1 METFYEVCDTTFE
14 LAKLSLGSS
23 SGGIV
28 DDLTRMVLPSVLQ
41 IKGLLKSNLVLPH
54 GHLVTEIH
62 HNFNH

>member
-1 METFYEVCDTTFE
+1 MKFVTPLL

-41 IKGLLKSNLVLPH
+41 IKGL
-54 GHLVTEIH
+54 
-62 HNFNH
+62 F

>member
-1 METFYEVCDTTFE
+1 METFYEVCDTTFQ

-41 IKGLLKSNLVLPH
+41 IKGFLKSNLVIKFISF
-54 GHLVTEIH
+54 GVNGVLVL
-62 HNFNH
+62 

>member
-1 METFYEVCDTTFE
+1 METFYEVCDTTFQ

-41 IKGLLKSNLVLPH
+41 IKGLLKSNLVIKFISF
-54 GHLVTEIH
+54 GVNGVLVL
-62 HNFNH
+62 

>member
-1 METFYEVCDTTFE
+1 VETFYEVCDTTFQ

-41 IKGLLKSNLVLPH
+41 IKGLLKSNLVIKFISF
-54 GHLVTEIH
+54 GVNGVLVL
-62 HNFNH
+62 